1 MGGLGMM
8 VIKFT
13 DWCCGIGGTRT
24 AIVQAAKEEGF
35 DAECVLSSDNDK
47 FCKIS
52 YKENYGEDVIDG
64 PRGVD
69 PSLVPA
75 HDMFS
80 AGFPCQPFSIAGVSK
95 KLSLGRKHGF
105 ADKVSG
111 TVFFEL
117 AKLIERSQPEAV
129 FLENVKNLASHNK
142 GKTLETIISVLRD
155 DLGYFVV
162 EPARIF
168 DAANLVP
175 QHRERLFIIA
185 FKKERDRNRFSWP
198 KVVDHKPK
206 LRDILEKDVDP
217 KYTLSDKLWKGLQR
231 HAENSRKKGNGFG
244 FGLSDINGVSRTL
257 SARYYKDGS
266 EILIPQKN
274 KNPRRLTPRECARL
288 QGFPE
293 SFRIVVSD
301 TQAYKQFGNSV
312 PIPLLKLVAKQII
325 KALKD

>member
-1 MGGLGMM
+1 MKTLRY
-8 VIKFT
+8 T

-24 AIVQAAKEEGF
+24 AIEQASKEEGL
-35 DAECVLSSDNDK
+35 EPLCVLSSDSEK
-47 FCKIS
+47 FCQLS
-52 YKENYGEDVIDG
+52 YKANYGEEAIDG
-64 PRGVD
+64 PSGID
-69 PSLVPA
+69 PSIVPE
-75 HDMFS
+75 HDVFS

-95 KLSLGRKHGF
+95 KISLGRKHGF

-117 AKLIERSQPEAV
+117 AKLIDKSRPKAV
-129 FLENVKNLASHNK
+129 FLENVKNLASHGK
-142 GKTLETIISVLRD
+142 GKTLETILSILRD

-168 DAANLVP
+168 DAAKLVP

-185 FKKERDRNRFSWP
+185 FKNERDRNNFSWP
-198 KVVDHKPK
+198 EVVDHKPK
-206 LRDILEKDVDP
+206 LKDILEKDVDP
-217 KYTLSDKLWKGLQR
+217 KYTLSDRLWAGLKR

-293 SFRIVVSD
+293 SYKIVVSD

-325 KALKD
+325 KALKGNAK